1 VPVHPRHHGGY
12 NPYNDYFP
20 IEQNFMMTPDEVYL
34 SNVRRDRLNALNRFR
49 TRRQLIKADTM
60 NAVLMGT
67 LAVVGVG
74 ALVGVVAYA
83 ASK

>member
-1 VPVHPRHHGGY
+1 MRRSHQRPYYGY
-12 NPYNDYFP
+12 GDYYP
-20 IEQNFMMTPDEVYL
+20 IVDNFMLTPSYRPNDFA
-34 SNVRRDRLNALNRFR
+34 RIR
-49 TRRQLIKADTM
+49 TRRQLMKANTM
-60 NAVLMGT
+60 NTVLLGT